1 MKEELSVGDSR
12 TKNTSRNILA
22 GLWNRFSTIIL
33 SFVNRTIIIY
43 VLGAEFSGLNSLFMS
58 VLGVLSI
65 AELGIDV
72 AIVQS
77 MYRPIAEGNKRRI
90 CELLTLYKRSYYIVG
105 TVILGIGL
113 LLIPFMPYLIHDELP
128 ASVNLYALYILYLL
142 NSVLSYFLFAYRESL
157 LYAHQREDVSQ
168 IIRSV
173 ILIAK
178 NIAQAVVLLI
188 FRQYYAYLIIEILF
202 AIFNNLWIGKETKR
216 RYPEYQCIRG
226 ERVKMSDDIKDQLK
240 GLVLGNVCDRAR
252 NSLDSIILSAFLG
265 LTVVAIYNNYYYIY
279 SALYS
284 TMLVICN
291 SMSASIGNS
300 IVTENIEKNYDNLQ
314 KFSFL
319 MAWIA
324 GWISICMLCIY
335 QPFMEL
341 WMGKK
346 LMLSNIN
353 MMLFCIYFYAI
364 NMNNIRNQYI
374 SGTGIWWKLKYSNI
388 AEALGNIILNLVL
401 GKLFGITGIILATI
415 ITIVVFNFLWRTS
428 VLFKNY
434 FAGMSLREYL
444 RNHFYWII
452 CVIIAAVVTWTMCSI
467 IRVSTVMQLFVNGII
482 CVIVPNIILL
492 VFFGKT
498 KQFKNAKQFVAN
510 MIKR

>member
-1 MKEELSVGDSR
+1 MGDSR

-43 VLGAEFSGLNSLFMS
+43 VLGAEFSGLNSLFTS

-77 MYRPIAEGNKRRI
+77 MYKPIAEGNKRRI
-90 CELLTLYKRSYYIVG
+90 CELLTLYKKSYYIVG
-105 TVILGIGL
+105 AVILGIGL
-113 LLIPFMPYLIHDELP
+113 VLIPFIPYLILDEIP
-128 ASVNLYALYILYLL
+128 AGVNLYALYILYLI

-168 IIRSV
+168 MIRSAV
-173 ILIAK
+173 LIVKNIVQAIILIVFK
-178 NIAQAVVLLI
+178 
-188 FRQYYAYLIIEILF
+188 QYYAYLVIEIFFTL
-202 AIFNNLWIGKETKR
+202 FNNLWIGRETQK

-226 ERVKMSDDIKDQLK
+226 ERVRMSEDIKEQLK

-284 TMLVICN
+284 IMLVISN
-291 SMSASIGNS
+291 SMSASIGNC
-300 IVTENIEKNYDNLQ
+300 IVTETVEKNYDNLQ

-324 GWISICMLCIY
+324 GWVSICMLCVY
-335 QPFMEL
+335 QPFMEI
-341 WMGKK
+341 WMGKE
-346 LMLSNIN
+346 LMLYNAD
-353 MMLFCIYFYAI
+353 MMLFCVYFYAI

-388 AEALGNIILNLVL
+388 AEALGNILLNIIL

-415 ITIVVFNFLWRTS
+415 ITIVVFNFLWRTM
-428 VLFKNY
+428 VLFKTY
-434 FAGMSLREYL
+434 FIGMSLKEYL
-444 RNHFYWII
+444 RNHAYWII
-452 CVIIAAVVTWTMCSI
+452 CIVISGLLTWKVCELIEMSPLIQFVINGSI
-467 IRVSTVMQLFVNGII
+467 CI
-482 CVIVPNIILL
+482 IVPNIILL
-492 VFFGKT
+492 VLFRKT
-498 KQFKNAKQFVAN
+498 RQFSNAKQFVTN
-510 MIKR
+510 MLKK